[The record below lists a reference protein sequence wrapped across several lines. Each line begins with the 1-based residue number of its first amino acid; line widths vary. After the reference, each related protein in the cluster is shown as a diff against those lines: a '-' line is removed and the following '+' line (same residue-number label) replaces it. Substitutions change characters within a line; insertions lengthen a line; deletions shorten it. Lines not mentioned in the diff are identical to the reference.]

1 MRIRPPAQELIVNFV
16 GNCFVDSGQGSR
28 KKRKSPRAF
37 TLIELVISS
46 SLMTLILVSSYLCL
60 SSGVSSRKLI
70 ESRAE
75 AVQSAR
81 VALAIMSAD
90 LRGACPISRDI
101 AFLGMQ
107 RMLGDVES
115 DNLDF
120 ATRTY

>member
-1 MRIRPPAQELIVNFV
+1 TTR
-16 GNCFVDSGQGSR
+16 CFYKHAAPNGAITPRTDLTILSQ
-28 KKRKSPRAF
+28 PRAVRPSAAHGF

-46 SLMTLILVSSYLCL
+46 SLMTLILVSAYMCL

-75 AVQSAR
+75 VVQSAR

-90 LRGACPISRDI
+90 LRGACPISKDI

-107 RMLGDVES
+107 RMLGDMEA
-115 DNLDF
+115 DH
-120 ATRTY
+120 